1 MLFYGYNFNI
11 YIMKTLKI
19 LVGLFLVGGLVSCSN
34 NDETDTNQK
43 NLRINARSTFSG
55 LSGKSTNQS
64 LAAGV
69 LLESFKINIKE
80 IEFETSEDIYGDD
93 EEFELKGPFELSL
106 LNTQQTV
113 VELNVPNGVYEEVK
127 FKMDRN
133 KKSTSDMFNKSIE
146 IKGTING
153 IPFIFWHNA
162 EQEFEIDYEDAGQ
175 NLVIDNNNSA
185 VISFDFDL
193 NSVIAGVNL
202 FNATDN
208 NNDGLI
214 EISPMDSDGNRAL
227 ANLIII
233 KIEQYTD
240 LLDD

>member
-1 MLFYGYNFNI
+1 
-11 YIMKTLKI
+11 MKTFKI
-19 LVGLFLVGGLVSCSN
+19 LLALFALGAMVSCSN
-34 NDETDTNQK
+34 NDDNDNQQK
-43 NLRINARSTFSG
+43 NLRITAKSTFNP
-55 LSGKSTNQS
+55 LSGKGANQS

-69 LLESFKINIKE
+69 VLESFKINIKE

-93 EEFELKGPFELSL
+93 EEFELKGPFELNL

-113 VELNVPNGVYEEVK
+113 VELNVPNGIYEEVK

-133 KKSTSDMFNKSIE
+133 KKSTSPLFNKSIE

-153 IPFIFWHNA
+153 TPFVFWHNA

-175 NLVIDNNNSA
+175 NLVINNNNA

-193 NSVIAGVNL
+193 NAVIAGVNL
-202 FNATDN
+202 SNATDN

-214 EISPMDSDGNRAL
+214 EISPIDNDGNNAL

>member
-1 MLFYGYNFNI
+1 MLFYRYNFNI
-11 YIMKTLKI
+11 YIMKTFKI
-19 LVGLFLVGGLVSCSN
+19 LVGLFLVVGLVSCSN
-34 NDETDTNQK
+34 NDEADTQQK
-43 NLRINARSTFSG
+43 NLRINAKSTFSG
-55 LSGKSTNQS
+55 LSGKLANQS
-64 LAAGV
+64 FATGV

-93 EEFELKGPFELSL
+93 EEFELKGPFELNL

-113 VELNVPNGVYEEVK
+113 VEVNVPNGVYEEVK
-127 FKMDRN
+127 FKMDKN
-133 KKSTSDMFNKSIE
+133 KKSTSSMFNKSIE

-153 IPFIFWHNA
+153 VPFIFWHNA
-162 EQEFEIDYEDAGQ
+162 EQEFEVDYEDIGQ
-175 NLVIDNNNSA
+175 SLVINNNSA

-193 NSVIAGVNL
+193 NSVIASVNL
-202 FNATDN
+202 TNATDN

-214 EISPMDSDGNRAL
+214 EISPMDTDGNNAL
-227 ANLIII
+227 ANLIIL

>member
-1 MLFYGYNFNI
+1 
-11 YIMKTLKI
+11 MKTFKI
-19 LVGLFLVGGLVSCSN
+19 LVGLFLVVGLVSCSN
-34 NDETDTNQK
+34 NDEADTQQK
-43 NLRINARSTFSG
+43 NLRINAKSTFSG
-55 LSGKSTNQS
+55 LSGKSANQS
-64 LAAGV
+64 FATGV

-93 EEFELKGPFELSL
+93 EEFELKGPFELNL

-113 VELNVPNGVYEEVK
+113 VEVNVPNGVYEEVK
-127 FKMDRN
+127 FKMDKN
-133 KKSTSDMFNKSIE
+133 KKSTSSMFNKSIE

-153 IPFIFWHNA
+153 VPFIFWHNA
-162 EQEFEIDYEDAGQ
+162 EQEFEIDYEDIGQ
-175 NLVIDNNNSA
+175 SLVINNNSA

-193 NSVIAGVNL
+193 NSVIASVNL
-202 FNATDN
+202 TNATDN

-214 EISPMDSDGNRAL
+214 EISPMDTDGNNAL
-227 ANLIII
+227 ANLIIL

>member
-1 MLFYGYNFNI
+1 MLFNGYNFNI
-11 YIMKTLKI
+11 YIMKTFKI
-19 LVGLFLVGGLVSCSN
+19 LVGLFLVVGLVSCSN
-34 NDETDTNQK
+34 NDEANTQQK
-43 NLRINARSTFSG
+43 NLRINAKSTFSG
-55 LSGKSTNQS
+55 LSGKSANQS
-64 LAAGV
+64 FAAGV

-93 EEFELKGPFELSL
+93 EEFELKGPFELNL

-113 VELNVPNGVYEEVK
+113 VEVNVPNGVYEEVK
-127 FKMDRN
+127 FKMDKN
-133 KKSTSDMFNKSIE
+133 KKSTSSMFNKSIE

-153 IPFIFWHNA
+153 VPFIFWHNA
-162 EQEFEIDYEDAGQ
+162 EQEFEIDYEDIGQ
-175 NLVIDNNNSA
+175 SLVINNNSA

-193 NSVIAGVNL
+193 NSVIASVNL
-202 FNATDN
+202 TNATDN

-214 EISPMDSDGNRAL
+214 EISPMDTDGNNAL
-227 ANLIII
+227 ANLIIL

>member
-1 MLFYGYNFNI
+1 MLFYEYNFNI
-11 YIMKTLKI
+11 YIMKTFKI
-19 LVGLFLVGGLVSCSN
+19 LVGLFLVVGLVSCSN
-34 NDETDTNQK
+34 NDEADTQQK
-43 NLRINARSTFSG
+43 NLRINAKSTFSG
-55 LSGKSTNQS
+55 LSGKSANQS
-64 LAAGV
+64 FATGV

-93 EEFELKGPFELSL
+93 EEFELKGPFELNL

-113 VELNVPNGVYEEVK
+113 VEVNVPNGVYEEVK
-127 FKMDRN
+127 FKMDKN
-133 KKSTSDMFNKSIE
+133 KKSTSSMFNKSIE

-153 IPFIFWHNA
+153 VPFIFWHNA
-162 EQEFEIDYEDAGQ
+162 EQEFEIDYEDIGQ
-175 NLVIDNNNSA
+175 SLVINNNSA

-193 NSVIAGVNL
+193 NSVIASVNL
-202 FNATDN
+202 TNATDN

-214 EISPMDSDGNRAL
+214 EISPMDTDGNNAL
-227 ANLIII
+227 ANLIIL